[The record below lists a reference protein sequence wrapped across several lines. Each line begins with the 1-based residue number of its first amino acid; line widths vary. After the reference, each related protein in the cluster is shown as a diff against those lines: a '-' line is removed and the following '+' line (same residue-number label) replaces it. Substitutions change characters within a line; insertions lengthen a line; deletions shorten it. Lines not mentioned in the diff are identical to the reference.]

1 MSNYSCVGFTWPGP
15 GGVICQCF
23 LSSPSSLLLPSSL
36 TFLQLSVAFPSF
48 FLRFVFFCRAVAKLF
63 LFVGH

>member
-23 LSSPSSLLLPSSL
+23 LSCSLFSLSLLLPSSL

-48 FLRFVFFCRAVAKLF
+48 FLRFVLSFVAP
-63 LFVGH
+63 